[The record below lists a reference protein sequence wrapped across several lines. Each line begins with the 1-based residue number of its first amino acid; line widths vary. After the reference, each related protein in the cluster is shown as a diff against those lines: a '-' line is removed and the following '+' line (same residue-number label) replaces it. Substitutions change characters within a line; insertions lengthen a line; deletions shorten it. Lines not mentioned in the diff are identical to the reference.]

1 MAYLNKVMLMGNLG
15 KDAEVRMT
23 PSGKKKVSFT
33 LATTQRFRDSAT
45 GEMRDKTEWHNIV
58 AWNRA
63 ADSLERLQPKKGTAL
78 YVEGKVAYR
87 SWDDPQSGQKRYIT
101 EIELDEFQF
110 LGPRN
115 TAGGAPQAGGAP
127 YQGGSSYQN
136 QNAGGY
142 RGNGNQGNYG
152 NNAPAYNNQN
162 SGFDNGPDYDA
173 PPAASGADDDLPF

>member
-33 LATTQRFRDSAT
+33 LATTQRFRDAAT
-45 GEMRDKTEWHNIV
+45 GEMRDKTDWHNVV

-63 ADSLERLQPKKGTAL
+63 ADRLEQVGLRKGTPL
-78 YVEGKVAYR
+78 YVEGKVSYR

-110 LGPRN
+110 LAPRN
-115 TAGGAPQAGGAP
+115 AGGAPA
-127 YQGGSSYQN
+127 
-136 QNAGGY
+136 AGGY
-142 RGNGNQGNYG
+142 QNNNFQNGGQQNNYRAPA
-152 NNAPAYNNQN
+152 APAYDNNSN
-162 SGFDNGPDYDA
+162 FDSAPDYN
-173 PPAASGADDDLPF
+173 ASSAGAVDDDLPF

>member
-23 PSGKKKVSFT
+23 PTGKKKVSFT
-33 LATTQRFRDSAT
+33 LATTQRFRDNAS

-63 ADSLERLQPKKGTAL
+63 ADRLEQVGLRKGTPL
-78 YVEGKVAYR
+78 YVEGRIAYR

-110 LGPRN
+110 LAPRN
-115 TAGGAPQAGGAP
+115 SGVPYQGAPQGAAP
-127 YQGGSSYQN
+127 Q
-136 QNAGGY
+136 GGY
-142 RGNGNQGNYG
+142 RQSA
-152 NNAPAYNNQN
+152 APAYNNGG
-162 SGFDNGPDYDA
+162 GFDAAPDYDA
-173 PPAASGADDDLPF
+173 QAASAGMDDDLPF

>member
-23 PSGKKKVSFT
+23 PSGKKKVSFS
-33 LATTQRFRDSAT
+33 LATTQRYKDSAT

-63 ADSLERLQPKKGTAL
+63 ADRLEQVSLRKGTPL
-78 YVEGKVAYR
+78 YVEGRIAYR

-110 LGPRN
+110 LAPRS
-115 TAGGAPQAGGAP
+115 AGGDYQGSSQGGAPQ
-127 YQGGSSYQN
+127 S
-136 QNAGGY
+136 GY
-142 RGNGNQGNYG
+142 RAPAAQGNY
-152 NNAPAYNNQN
+152 NNNPGYDA
-162 SGFDNGPDYDA
+162 GPDYSA
-173 PPAASGADDDLPF
+173 PSAPAGADDDLPF